1 SAKLAECQET
11 IFNIGRQLKALT
23 PPTEQSDLTTDK
35 KSSQHSSLR
44 DHMVAEDTGDMEDLS
59 SPKTKEIITATET
72 KVPLPVV
79 RVGSCKSRALVIVP
93 SKKRGK
99 GTELLRKLLFRKR
112 GSSKKVLTIGA

>member
-1 SAKLAECQET
+1 
-11 IFNIGRQLKALT
+11 
-23 PPTEQSDLTTDK
+23 
-35 KSSQHSSLR
+35 
-44 DHMVAEDTGDMEDLS
+44 MEDLS

-99 GTELLRKLLFRKR
+99 GTELLRRLLFRKKR
-112 GSSKKVLTIGA
+112 GSSKK